1 MFKNIIW
8 LREISVNHDETIES
22 VVEGC
27 FQDTRKRN
35 ETVSLMKFDIY
46 YMFLGTNGTSWAD

>member
-1 MFKNIIW
+1 MMK
-8 LREISVNHDETIES
+8 LLKS
-22 VVEGC
+22 VVEGY

-35 ETVSLMKFDIY
+35 ETVSLMKFGIY